1 MTRPRIEAGQRMLF
15 REPDGRRKGV
25 FFALFSFICILG
37 WVYFG
42 IVLNGPHNMLFL
54 GIAFASSG
62 LAECLPPNRRRA
74 AGILRILGLG
84 ILVVFLALLILAPEL
99 IWN

>member
-15 REPDGRRKGV
+15 REPDGRRKGI
-25 FFALFSFICILG
+25 FFALFSFICIPG

-54 GIAFASSG
+54 GIAFAFSG
-62 LAECLPPNRRRA
+62 LAEFIPPNRRRA

-84 ILVVFLALLILAPEL
+84 ILVVFLVLLILAPEL
-99 IWN
+99 IWS